1 MSEVRSG
8 KHRIVVV
15 GGGTAGAIAA
25 SYVKQCWGDEVE
37 VVLIYDHSKPNIG
50 IGESLTPQ
58 IYTYLRYV
66 GISREELIQNVKATV
81 KLGIKF
87 KNWLGD
93 GSEYYHAFG
102 EDNAVSVISK
112 YNLEAAWDIANGTY
126 DQDCCYQKDFF
137 DHCKIPLNTNANQ
150 SVHIDG
156 QLFSKFVIE
165 KFADRLTIYDD
176 KVKAVVKKS
185 NSQEIDYIVLEK
197 HGKLQGDFFIDSS
210 GFAKVLF
217 SQLDNEWIDKSDWC
231 PIDSCIPNPVFLQ
244 HETLPVCTTAEA
256 SQDGWILNVPLQHR
270 WGTGYL
276 FSSKFTSN
284 QTAIDRFSQWVKNKF
299 GQELTNDRVMNF
311 TSGYWKKQ
319 WVGNCISIGLSSGFS
334 EPLEATNIH
343 QAVYQMRKFCRSYN
357 FKNFAYDAAEYN
369 RAMQQFY
376 DRIYLFIRFCYSTG
390 RQDSDFWK
398 YITANTPEEI
408 TMIEEKISEDFLDD
422 FSMEPDIFDY
432 TNFTKIAYGLKKINT
447 ERYKLLLQQ
456 RGAYEAAGFGAAEIK
471 RIKQE
476 VFSSAIDHTQY
487 IKSVLNNTMYDTTKT
502 FVSNKL
508 KKSYIEYTA

>member
-1 MSEVRSG
+1 MSEVRSN
-8 KHRIVVV
+8 KHRIIVV

-25 SYVKQCWGDEVE
+25 SYVKQCWGDAVE

-66 GISREELIQNVKATV
+66 GISREELIKNVKATV

-102 EDNAVSVISK
+102 EDNAVSVTSK
-112 YNLEAAWDIANGTY
+112 YNLEAAWDIANNSY
-126 DQDCCYQKDFF
+126 DHDCCYQRDFF
-137 DHCKIPLNTNANQ
+137 NAEKIPLNPDANQ

-156 QLFSKFVIE
+156 QLFSKFIIE
-165 KFADRLTIYDD
+165 KFSDRLIIYDD
-176 KVKAVVKKS
+176 LVKSVIKKPG
-185 NSQEIDYIVLEK
+185 SQEIDYIVLEK
-197 HGKLQGDFFIDSS
+197 HGRITGDFYIDSS

-217 SQLDNEWIDKSDWC
+217 KHLDNEWIDRTDWC
-231 PIDSCIPNPVFLQ
+231 PIDSCIPNPVFLE
-244 HETLPVCTTAEA
+244 HKTIPVCTTAEA
-256 SQDGWILNVPLQHR
+256 SLDGWILNVPLQHR

-276 FSSKFTSN
+276 FSSRFTDN

-299 GQELTNDRVMNF
+299 NKELTNDRVMTF

-319 WVGNCISIGLSSGFS
+319 WVGNCISIGLSSGFA

-343 QAVYQMRKFCRSYN
+343 QVVYQMRKFCRAYN
-357 FKNFAYDAAEYN
+357 FRNFAYDAAEYN

-376 DRIYLFIRFCYSTG
+376 DRIYLFIRFCYTTG
-390 RQDSDFWK
+390 RRDSDFWR
-398 YITANTPEEI
+398 YMTDNVPEEVR
-408 TMIEEKISEDFLDD
+408 MIEEKISQDFLDD
-422 FSMEPDIFDY
+422 FSMEPDVFDY
-432 TNFTKIAYGLKKINT
+432 SNFTKIAYGLKKINPA
-447 ERYKLLLQQ
+447 RYAEILKE
-456 RGAYEAAGFGAAEIK
+456 RGAYNDAGYGASEIR
-471 RIKQE
+471 RIKNE
-476 VFSSAIDHTQY
+476 VFSTAIDHTGY
-487 IKSVLNNTMYDTTKT
+487 IKSVLNNSYDTEKT

-508 KKSYIEYTA
+508 KSYIEYTT